1 MAHRLF
7 LVFLLLLATSCQFFE
22 TEKVSSDEIF
32 KDEIKTINWKDVDR
46 YPSFPNCQDNLEK
59 LEQKDCFINTIS
71 SHLYQAISKENMVA
85 AREVYDTIKVNFEV
99 GSSGQLSILKI
110 EIDSLLQTQ
119 FPDLEMW
126 IFNSVDSLQP
136 VAPAYKRGIPVK
148 TQFTLPVL
156 IQTK

>member
-1 MAHRLF
+1 MHRIF

-46 YPSFPNCQDNLEK
+46 YPSFTNCEDNLEK

-71 SHLYQAISKENMVA
+71 SHLYQSINKENMVV

-99 GSSGQLSILKI
+99 ASTGQLSILQI
-110 EIDSLLQTQ
+110 EIDSLLQNE

-126 IFNSVDSLQP
+126 ILNSVDSLQP

-148 TQFTLPVL
+148 TQFTLPVV
-156 IQTK
+156 IQAN

>member
-1 MAHRLF
+1 MVHRIF

-46 YPSFPNCQDNLEK
+46 YPSFTNCEDNLEK

-71 SHLYQAISKENMVA
+71 SHLYQSINKENMVA

-99 GSSGQLSILKI
+99 ASSGQLYILQI
-110 EIDSLLQTQ
+110 EIDSLLQNE

-126 IFNSVDSLQP
+126 ILNSVDSLQP
-136 VAPAYKRGIPVK
+136 VAPAYKRGNPVK
-148 TQFTLPVL
+148 TQFTLPVV
-156 IQTK
+156 IKTN